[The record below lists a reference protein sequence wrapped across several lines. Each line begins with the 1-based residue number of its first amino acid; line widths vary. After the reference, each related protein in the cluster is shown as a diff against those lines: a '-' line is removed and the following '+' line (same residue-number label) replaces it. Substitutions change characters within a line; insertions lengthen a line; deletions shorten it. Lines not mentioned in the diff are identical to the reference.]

1 MYKIHNCEQKSEE
14 WYKCRLGK
22 LTASVAYTIATA
34 GKGLDTLCLEKATE
48 ILTGII
54 PEGFTSEAMQ
64 HGNEYESEARNIYEL
79 ETGNVVKQVGFVED
93 NEFVGV
99 SPDGLIG
106 DDGLIEIKCPT
117 DKTYTQYLI
126 DMIIKPEYYAQ
137 MQMQMLIT
145 KRCWC
150 DYVVYNPHFEKSI
163 IIQRVY
169 PDKEYMEKIG
179 SGLGLGMRKIQ
190 EIVKTAKANMELKN
204 E

>member
-1 MYKIHNCEQKSEE
+1 MTKIYNCEQKSEE

-126 DMIIKPEYYAQ
+126 DMIVKPEYYAQ

>member
-1 MYKIHNCEQKSEE
+1 MKIYNCEQGTDE

-22 LTASVAYTIATA
+22 LTGSVAHTVYVQ
-34 GKGLDTLCLEKATE
+34 GKGLETLCLEKATE

-54 PEGFTSEAMQ
+54 PENYTNEAMQ
-64 HGNEYESEARNIYEL
+64 HGHEYETEARDIYEL
-79 ETGNVVKQVGFVED
+79 ETGNKVVQVGFCED
-93 NEFVGV
+93 NEYFGV

-126 DMIIKPEYYAQ
+126 DMKIKPEYYAQ
-137 MQMQMLIT
+137 MQAQMLVT
-145 KRCWC
+145 KRGWC
-150 DYVVYNPHFEKSI
+150 DYVVYNSHFEKPI

-169 PDKEYMEKIG
+169 ADKEFMEKLG
-179 SGLGLGMRKIQ
+179 SGVVYGMRRIK
-190 EIVKTAKANMELKN
+190 EIVEQVKSNMRLKN